1 MVNDYLQIKK
11 MVSPP
16 HLKEFDL
23 EIGDHVKYVAQVD
36 KRNNIRHSLKED
48 PTYNRWTVTGISTRV
63 FTAVNKYGVNTAF
76 RKDEYRIG
84 EVVKVD

>member
-1 MVNDYLQIKK
+1 MIDEFVQVRKLPN
-11 MVSPP
+11 PP

-23 EIGDHVKYVAQVD
+23 EVGDRVKYVAQVD
-36 KRNNIRHSLKED
+36 KRNNIRHSWLDD
-48 PTYNRWTVTGISTRV
+48 PTYNIWEVTNISERV
-63 FTAVNKYGVNTAF
+63 FTAVNRHGVNTAF